1 LRKAYFYAE
10 KKFFKKTLDSITML
24 VYYLGRTATHNSRK
38 EKHMKFDNNR
48 PIYLQIISEIRR
60 DLASGTLVAGQKLPS
75 VRQLAIDYKVNPNT
89 IQRTFRELEGMG
101 MTFTKRGMGTFIT
114 EDTEMI
120 EEIKINVVEGY
131 VKAYIESMKALNL
144 SNEEI
149 VEIVQKRLGGV
160 A

>member
-1 LRKAYFYAE
+1 
-10 KKFFKKTLDSITML
+10 
-24 VYYLGRTATHNSRK
+24 
-38 EKHMKFDNNR
+38 MKFDNNR

>member
-1 LRKAYFYAE
+1 
-10 KKFFKKTLDSITML
+10 
-24 VYYLGRTATHNSRK
+24 
-38 EKHMKFDNNR
+38 MKFDNNR
-48 PIYLQIISEIRR
+48 PIYLQIISEIRK

-114 EDTEMI
+114 EDKEMI

-131 VKAYIESMKALNL
+131 VNAYIESMKALNL

>member
-1 LRKAYFYAE
+1 
-10 KKFFKKTLDSITML
+10 
-24 VYYLGRTATHNSRK
+24 
-38 EKHMKFDNNR
+38 MKFDNNR
-48 PIYLQIISEIRR
+48 PIYLQIISEIHK
-60 DLASGTLVAGQKLPS
+60 DLASGRLVTGQKLPS

-114 EDTEMI
+114 EDAEMI
-120 EEIKINVVEGY
+120 EEIKISVVEGY
-131 VKAYIESMKALNL
+131 VNAYIESMKALNL